1 MGIDQHRNSTRV
13 DIGRRL
19 LGFALAA
26 VGVAGA
32 QPSTAA
38 AQDQRVRV
46 EAGEGGRFVKL
57 IDPKTRVTGHD
68 PAAVQS
74 FRQKMAGILAQLEAM
89 PQVSKPPQGLC
100 HQLDSWI
107 ELNGAIG
114 AKVLGGEIAV
124 RRPLGIESGRCI
136 AKNNNIVAFGLNSM
150 QNLVSQ
156 QHAMALDA
164 EGVNGRHWY
173 SVVYRTVSP
182 GRIEVERDQ
191 MRVTAFTRADI
202 SPFRPVSARRYL
214 EQKLREANALTD
226 GLNAQ
231 RQANRVTNKEIER
244 WRREER
250 PRLVAELEAT
260 LKQMRGTLTPQQIN
274 EIRAANEEGLRIQEQ
289 ILLQQ
294 LEQDKAPGAASAPV
308 HPMVAKWRRQLQQLG
323 SADIP
328 ACFGANSTLEEL
340 DLSGRCAAI
349 RIIELNP
356 NYFDAKRPGDIQ
368 LLTISMRLNSDTVT
382 DRSRAAVWSALDL
395 TRLQA
400 LVR

>member
-1 MGIDQHRNSTRV
+1 MGIEPHRKMTRFN
-13 DIGRRL
+13 ISRRVF
-19 LGFALAA
+19 GIALAA
-26 VGVAGA
+26 VCVAGA
-32 QPSTAA
+32 LPPTAA
-38 AQDQRVRV
+38 AQDQRVRM

-57 IDPKTRVTGHD
+57 IDPKTRVSGYD

-74 FRQKMAGILAQLEAM
+74 FRQKMATILAQLEAM
-89 PQVSKPPQGLC
+89 PQVSKPPQGIC

-107 ELNGAIG
+107 ELGGVIG
-114 AKVLGGEIAV
+114 SKALGGEIAV
-124 RRPLGIESGRCI
+124 RRPLGIENGRCI
-136 AKNNNIVAFGLNSM
+136 EKNNNIVALGLNTM

-156 QHAMALDA
+156 QHSVALDA
-164 EGVNGRHWY
+164 EGVRGRHWY

-182 GRIEVERDQ
+182 GRIELERDQ
-191 MRVTAFTRADI
+191 MRVTAFTRADV

-214 EQKLREANALTD
+214 EQMLREANALTD

-231 RQANRVTNKEIER
+231 HQANRVTNKEVER

-260 LKQMRGTLTPQQIN
+260 LKQMRGTLTPQQIA

-289 ILLQQ
+289 VLLQQ
-294 LEQDKAPGAASAPV
+294 LEQDKAPGAASVPV

-323 SADIP
+323 SSDIP

-340 DLSGRCAAI
+340 DLSGRCTAI

-356 NYFDAKRPGDIQ
+356 NYFDARRPGDIQ
-368 LLTISMRLNSDTVT
+368 LLTISMRLNSDMVT
-382 DRSRAAVWSALDL
+382 ERSRAAVWNAMDMA
-395 TRLQA
+395 RLQA
-400 LVR
+400 MVR